1 MNKQNQKD
9 MWAFIAWGL
18 LAYTFL
24 VYAPDRE
31 KAGYYRGLCEAGQG
45 LTDEVAEHCRDIHP

>member
-1 MNKQNQKD
+1 MTKQEG
-9 MWAFIAWGL
+9 ISLILGL
-18 LAYTFL
+18 ALAYTLL

-45 LTDEVAEHCRDIHP
+45 LTDAAAEYCAEIHP